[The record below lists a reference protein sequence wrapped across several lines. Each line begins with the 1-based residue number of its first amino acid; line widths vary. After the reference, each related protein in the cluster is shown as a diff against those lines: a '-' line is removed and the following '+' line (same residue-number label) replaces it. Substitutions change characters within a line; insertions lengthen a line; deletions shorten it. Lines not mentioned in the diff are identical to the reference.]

1 MNNDVEYFR
10 VKNLPRADLNGR
22 IVRLRADNDVPD
34 DHPNLER
41 VPHHDAK
48 AD

>member
-1 MNNDVEYFR
+1 MNNDGEYFL

-22 IVRLRADNDVPD
+22 IVRLIVPNDVPD

-41 VPHHDAK
+41 VPHHDAE